1 VTGTVIALSID
12 AAPSY
17 AWLAR
22 RCIDSVRASG
32 TTLPIVLF
40 VSSEVAVDE
49 RNFGDVDVAR
59 VGSDESGSVY
69 LQKWHRLAGLEA
81 ERVLYLD
88 VDTVCLRPL
97 ELLCRKYVAGDIY
110 ARQEA
115 GTQRNGDSAAERRFP
130 EQVHWDALNRQR
142 NPGQAVPV
150 INTGVMLF
158 NHAACSAIV
167 GWLYGV
173 HEVHDAWAAGTT
185 EYPCT
190 NRHIMEELAISSAL
204 AAHDGP
210 TVRLLDAADAPY
222 YTEVGAGGGGGIVMH
237 VWTGYYREYLV
248 ESGCGASLADYD
260 VQLRRSALRR
270 MRAAGSSRE
279 AGTDR

>member
-1 VTGTVIALSID
+1 MTGTVIALSID

-22 RCIDSVRASG
+22 RCIDSVRAVG
-32 TTLPIVLF
+32 TTLPIVVF
-40 VSSEVAVDE
+40 VSGEAAVDE

-59 VGSDESGSVY
+59 VEGDESESVY
-69 LQKWHRLAGLEA
+69 LQKWQRLAGLEA

-97 ELLCRKYVAGDIY
+97 ELLCRKYVDGDIY

-115 GTQRNGDSAAERRFP
+115 GTQRDSDPAAERRFP
-130 EQVHWDALNRQR
+130 EQVHWDAFDRER
-142 NPGQAVPV
+142 PGRGVPV
-150 INTGVMLF
+150 INTGVLLF
-158 NHAACSAIV
+158 NHAACSAIA
-167 GWLYGV
+167 GWLDGV
-173 HEVHDAWAAGTT
+173 YAIHHDWATGGT

-190 NRHIMEELAISSAL
+190 NRHIMEELAVSSAL
-204 AAHDGP
+204 ASHDGP
-210 TVRLLDAADAPY
+210 AVRLLDAADAPY
-222 YTEVGAGGGGGIVMH
+222 YAEVGADGGAGIVMH

-260 VQLRRSALRR
+260 LQLRRTVLRR
-270 MRAAGSSRE
+270 VRAAGSSRE
-279 AGTDR
+279 AGRDR